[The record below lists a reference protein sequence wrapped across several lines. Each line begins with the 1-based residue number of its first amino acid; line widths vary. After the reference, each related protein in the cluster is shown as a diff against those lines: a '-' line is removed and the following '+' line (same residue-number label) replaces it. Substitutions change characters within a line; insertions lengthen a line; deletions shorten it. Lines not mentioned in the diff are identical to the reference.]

1 MLFFIDPFVLDTPLD
16 HVDASKSLNERE
28 ATRPVLEILSVYP
41 GVDTIDVLLSL
52 DQAGTAECIAV
63 EVTDPAPDSSSFRNK
78 VPATGNET
86 YVTIKELKTEH
97 DYHVYCYAE
106 NEYEMGPEQPISST
120 LQVTK
125 TLALG
130 NAPVLL
136 IGDLVPEREGVVLDV
151 LSSDPGTVYCM
162 VVPPEEPGMCKYK
175 IRNEGVEVPVVSFD
189 TKQLSMD
196 SLTPSTQYVVYCTA
210 ESTSNVPMRSDVDKV
225 SRSFTTLKPKE
236 SPWVFALRILATV
249 FCVCMS
255 GIFSGLNLGVMGLD
269 LISLR
274 MIADT
279 NIEEIGGDNVD
290 PKELA
295 DLKRDKHNAQLIYP
309 IRKKGNL
316 LLCTLLIGN
325 VMVNSIISIL
335 TADMTTGFIGF
346 LISTCVITA
355 FGEIIP
361 QAYGSRH
368 ALEIGAMSA
377 TLVRV
382 IIAILWIICKPVSM
396 MLDYFL
402 GDELGAVYNRYQLYT
417 MFELYKEHST
427 FRKDTISTMQ
437 GALVMD
443 TKSILDFMH
452 PLDTVYMLP
461 DTTMLD
467 YATCLDIFRKG
478 YSRIPVFHDDR
489 QNIVGVLHVKELIMI
504 DPNQCVSVQS
514 ILKLF
519 PSSILVINSN
529 RTVSDSIRDMV
540 NSHTELAFVSR
551 TIENK
556 DIDNTM
562 EIAGIITLEDC
573 IKAVMRLELVDETS
587 MIEARNASGSLMS
600 VFNNLTLNSLD
611 ATTLDI
617 LGCFINQALGNQG
630 YHLPEDV
637 IRNLIREGTILKV
650 TTSDPPLYEVGKPC
664 DFATIIM
671 QGVFTMVVG
680 EDRMVTEKPI
690 FSVINLSSLLE
701 DNFM

>member
-1 MLFFIDPFVLDTPLD
+1 M
-16 HVDASKSLNERE
+16 
-28 ATRPVLEILSVYP
+28 YP
-41 GVDTIDVLLSL
+41 GVDTIDIWLSL
-52 DQAGTAECIAV
+52 DQKGKVDCVAV
-63 EVTDPAPDSSSFRNK
+63 EVTDPAPDKNAFREL
-78 VPATGNET
+78 VDAQGNNT

-106 NEYEMGPEQPISST
+106 NEFEMSPEQPISST
-120 LQVTK
+120 QQVTK
-125 TLALG
+125 TYAVG

-136 IGDLVPEREGVVLDV
+136 IGDLTTDRESVMLEVV
-151 LSSDPGTVYCM
+151 STDPGTVYCM
-162 VVPPEEPGMCKYK
+162 VVSPEEKGMCKYR
-175 IRNEGVEVPVVSFD
+175 IRNEGEAVPVVSYEP
-189 TKQLSMD
+189 KEMSARG
-196 SLTPSTQYVVYCTA
+196 LTPSTQYVVYCTA
-210 ESTSNVPMRSDVDKV
+210 ESTSNVPMRSEVERV
-225 SRSFTTLKPKE
+225 SQRFTTLEPKE
-236 SPWVFALRILATV
+236 SPLVFTLRILATV

-255 GIFSGLNLGVMGLD
+255 GIFSGLNLGLMGLD

-290 PKELA
+290 PKELE
-295 DLKRDKHNAQLIYP
+295 DLKRDKRNAQLIYP

-377 TLVRV
+377 TLVR
-382 IIAILWIICKPVSM
+382 ILIALLWIICKPVSM

-443 TKSILDFMH
+443 TKSILDHMH
-452 PLDTVYMLP
+452 PLDTVYMIP

-467 YATCLDIFRKG
+467 YSTCLDIFRRG

-587 MIEARNASGSLMS
+587 LMEARNASGSLMS

-611 ATTLDI
+611 STTLDI

-637 IRNLIREGTILKV
+637 IRNLIREGTISKV

-671 QGVFTMVVG
+671 QGVFTVGVG

-701 DNFM
+701 DSFM

>member
-1 MLFFIDPFVLDTPLD
+1 MCQY
-16 HVDASKSLNERE
+16 VDVSKSLNERD
-28 ATRPVLEILSVYP
+28 ATKPVLQVLSVYP

-52 DQAGTAECIAV
+52 DQEGSVDCVAV
-63 EVTDPAPDSSSFRNK
+63 EVTESAPDKNAFREM
-78 VPATGNET
+78 VPANGNNT
-86 YVTIKELKTEH
+86 YVTIKNLKTDH

-106 NEYEMGPEQPISST
+106 NAYEMEPEQPISST

-125 TLALG
+125 TFAVDS
-130 NAPVLL
+130 APVIL
-136 IGDLVPEREGVVLDV
+136 IGDLAPEREGVTLDV
-151 LSSDPGTVYCM
+151 LSTDPGTVYCM
-162 VVPPEEPGMCKYK
+162 VVPSSRTGICKYQ
-175 IRNEGVEVPVVSFD
+175 ILNEGQKVSVIAYE
-189 TKQLSMD
+189 TAQVTTGG
-196 SLTPSTQYVVYCTA
+196 LTPSTQYTAYCTA
-210 ESTSNVPMRSDVDKV
+210 ESTSNVPMRSDVEKMA
-225 SRSFTTLKPKE
+225 RHFTTLEPKE
-236 SPWVFALRILATV
+236 SPLMFTLRILATV

-255 GIFSGLNLGVMGLD
+255 GIFSGLNLGLMGLD

-290 PKELA
+290 PKELE
-295 DLKRDKHNAQLIYP
+295 DLKRDKRNAQLIYP

-377 TLVRV
+377 SLVRV

-396 MLDYFL
+396 LLDYFL

-443 TKSILDFMH
+443 TKSILDQMH
-452 PLDTVYMLP
+452 PLDTVYMIP
-461 DTTMLD
+461 DTTLLD
-467 YATCLDIFRKG
+467 YATCLDIFRRG

-611 ATTLDI
+611 STTLDI

-637 IRNLIREGTILKV
+637 IRNLIREGTISKV

-701 DNFM
+701 DSFM